1 MDVSTWLRDLGLANY
16 VPVFRAN
23 DIDAEVLSRLT
34 AEDLSAI
41 GVTSVGHRR
50 KLLDAIVALRGD
62 AAGGAA
68 EPIAATTRP
77 VDAERRQLTVL
88 FCDLVG
94 STELAARLDPED
106 LREVMGGYHRI
117 TAAAVERFEGHV
129 ARYLGDGVLAYFGWP
144 RAHEDAAERAVRAGL
159 ELVGA
164 VARLESHAD
173 VRLQARVGIATG
185 QVVVGDL
192 VGEGAARDEAVVGE
206 TPNLA
211 ARLQALA
218 KPGTVVISQGTRR
231 LVGGLFDLDDLG
243 PQRLKGFAEPLA
255 VWQVSGASRA
265 EGRFEAGHTAGL
277 TPLVGRDEEL
287 ALLLRSW
294 RRARDGEGQIVLLS
308 GEPGIGKSRIV
319 QEVRERLAHE
329 RHLRLTHQ
337 CSPYHQTSPLH
348 PVIEQ
353 LERAA
358 GFERDDPSEY
368 SRALE
373 LCRQVGETPHLFPTM
388 WGLWHFYLSQGACQ
402 TARELGDELLT
413 LAEQRGDPM
422 LLVAAHQ
429 AIGRSLYHLGD
440 FAAALPHLEQ
450 ARAGLERKLDPLP
463 HLRYAVAPG
472 VQCMATLGQLL
483 WCLGCPDQALRR
495 GREAVRSAR
504 ELSHLNSLTFS
515 MYFAIRLHLF
525 RGELHEA
532 DELAESALALSTK
545 HGFTFWTAM
554 ILFLRGWTRC
564 LQGRGADG
572 VAWMRAGFTD
582 ALATGAKT
590 MRPAFCALLAEACGQ
605 AG

>member
-16 VPVFRAN
+16 VPAFRAN

-34 AEDLSAI
+34 AEDL
-41 GVTSVGHRR
+41 TRHRR
-50 KLLDAIVALRGD
+50 DVGRTSSQ
-62 AAGGAA
+62 AARRHRRTRARMRPGRAA

-173 VRLQARVGIATG
+173 ARLQARVGIATG

-287 ALLLRSW
+287 ALLLRRW
-294 RRARDGEGQIVLLS
+294 RRARGGEGQVVLLS
-308 GEPGIGKSRIV
+308 GEPGIGKSRLM

-358 GFERDDPSEY
+358 GFERDDPSEA
-368 SRALE
+368 RLAKLE
-373 LCRQVGETPHLFPTM
+373 TLLARGTEKLDEAVPLIAVLLGIPTDERYPAFELAPQRQK
-388 WGLWHFYLSQGACQ
+388 Q
-402 TARELGDELLT
+402 LT
-413 LAEQRGDPM
+413 LE
-422 LLVAAHQ
+422 
-429 AIGRSLYHLGD
+429 
-440 FAAALPHLEQ
+440 
-450 ARAGLERKLDPLP
+450 
-463 HLRYAVAPG
+463 
-472 VQCMATLGQLL
+472 
-483 WCLGCPDQALRR
+483 
-495 GREAVRSAR
+495 
-504 ELSHLNSLTFS
+504 
-515 MYFAIRLHLF
+515 
-525 RGELHEA
+525 
-532 DELAESALALSTK
+532 
-545 HGFTFWTAM
+545 
-554 ILFLRGWTRC
+554 
-564 LQGRGADG
+564 
-572 VAWMRAGFTD
+572 
-582 ALATGAKT
+582 
-590 MRPAFCALLAEACGQ
+590 ALLGPARRAVGQ
-605 AG
+605 AAGAGGP